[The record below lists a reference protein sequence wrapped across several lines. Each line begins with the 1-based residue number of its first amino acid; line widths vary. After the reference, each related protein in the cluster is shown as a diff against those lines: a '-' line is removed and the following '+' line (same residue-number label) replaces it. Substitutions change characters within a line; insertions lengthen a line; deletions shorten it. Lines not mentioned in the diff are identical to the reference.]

1 MEYKTIVFEPKEQI
15 GWITLNRPEAMNAF
29 NTTMVAELGD
39 LMGQVEKDKEIRVVV
54 VNGAGDKAFSAGAD
68 LKEIQALTVKD
79 AFDYSR
85 AAHRVFDGI
94 EQSGKPVIA
103 CINGMAMGG
112 GAELALS
119 CHLRVASDAS
129 KISFPEAGLGGIPG
143 MGGTQRLPRL
153 IGRGRAL
160 AYLLTGD
167 VIEAEKGLELG
178 LIHKVFPKDE
188 LPTGIEK
195 LAKALLKKSPLSL
208 KYIIQA
214 VMNGV
219 DGHIEEGL
227 LLESSLMAAMSGSED
242 KKEGIKAIFEKRAPV
257 FKGD

>member
-1 MEYKTIVFEPKEQI
+1 M
-15 GWITLNRPEAMNAF
+15 
-29 NTTMVAELGD
+29 
-39 LMGQVEKDKEIRVVV
+39 
-54 VNGAGDKAFSAGAD
+54 
-68 LKEIQALTVKD
+68 
-79 AFDYSR
+79 
-85 AAHRVFDGI
+85 
-94 EQSGKPVIA
+94 
-103 CINGMAMGG
+103 
-112 GAELALS
+112 
-119 CHLRVASDAS
+119 
-129 KISFPEAGLGGIPG
+129 ISS
-143 MGGTQRLPRL
+143 L